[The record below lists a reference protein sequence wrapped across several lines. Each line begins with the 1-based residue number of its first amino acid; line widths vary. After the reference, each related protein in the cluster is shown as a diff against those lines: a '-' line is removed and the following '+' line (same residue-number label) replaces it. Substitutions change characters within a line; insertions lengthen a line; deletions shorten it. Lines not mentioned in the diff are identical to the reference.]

1 MYSCVFELSTLI
13 PNGLRSTKPTI
24 YSYRQLTEIIYVS
37 EKIYLRQLG
46 QCAEHRI

>member
-1 MYSCVFELSTLI
+1 MRFR
-13 PNGLRSTKPTI
+13 NTKPNAKRATK
-24 YSYRQLTEIIYVS
+24 YPLKSYKQLTEVIYVS